1 MKTAL
6 KLSWFLLFLVSAC
19 TSVAQNRTTD
29 TSATCMAFWKNK
41 ETRIYH
47 IIHGKEKYGTYP
59 EKKLSEV
66 SYEAHIKIIDSA
78 STGYTIEWVYKN
90 YKMTG
95 TTEQTLNSVNTL
107 MEGLKII
114 YKTDDVGSFTELVNW
129 KEVRDFFIDL
139 YEKGTTKPSQDKEYI
154 TALNQVKAI
163 FQSKENIEALLIKEV
178 QLYHASYGVEYT
190 FAGTEMETQ
199 LPNVTGGQPFPA
211 KIIIKLDELNT
222 QKGLCKVSLNQ
233 VIDKG
238 KAGPIIAAMLKKMSA
253 SAKTDEVEIQKQ
265 IKDMEISDVN
275 EFTYSLNTGWLS
287 RVYFKRT
294 SNVGDYKQVE
304 FYEITE
310 KN

>member
-1 MKTAL
+1 MKTVL
-6 KLSWFLLFLVSAC
+6 KLSWLLLLLVSVC

-41 ETRIYH
+41 EARVYH
-47 IIHGKEKYGTYP
+47 IIHGKEKYGTSR

-66 SYEAHIKIIDSA
+66 SYEAHIRILDSTL
-78 STGYTIEWVYKN
+78 TGYTIEWVYKN
-90 YKMTG
+90 YKMAG

-114 YKTDDVGSFTELVNW
+114 YKTDDVGSFTELINW
-129 KEVRDFFIDL
+129 KEVRDFYIAS
-139 YEKGTTKPSQDKEYI
+139 YEKATTKLSQDKEYI
-154 TALNQVKAI
+154 AALNQVKTI
-163 FQSKENIEALLIKEV
+163 FQSKENIEAVLIKEV
-178 QLYHASYGVEYT
+178 QLYHTSYGAEYT
-190 FAGTEMETQ
+190 FAGSEMETL

-222 QKGLCKVSLNQ
+222 KKGLCRISLNQ

-238 KAGPIIAAMLKKMSA
+238 KAGPIIAAMLKKLSA
-253 SAKTDEVEIQKQ
+253 SVETDEAEIQNQ

-275 EFTYSLNTGWLS
+275 EFSYSLNTGWLS

-294 SNVGDYKQVE
+294 SNVGGYKQVE